1 MSDSR
6 HADEN
11 KDHSLARKVS
21 KKANKKNT
29 RRETKIHLENFK
41 YSLDSDE
48 VYDIMDDM
56 ED

>member
-1 MSDSR
+1 MSKDYR
-6 HADEN
+6 NEN
-11 KDHSLARKVS
+11 EDNRLAKKVT

-29 RRETKIHLENFK
+29 RRETNMHLDNFK
-41 YSLDSDE
+41 YDIDSDR